1 VHSARVFPQGPAMAG
16 GFVIRESGKSGSRS
30 RRSRSDRRFQRQFP
44 LQVPVST
51 TSRSR
56 FPGPPLFETPRRGLG
71 TIWRGQCTDSVG
83 RATSP
88 RSVEARTNVTSTS
101 STRKAGKVWR
111 VEVTRNKRPSG
122 SQATKSPA
130 IIQARRLATRNTSE
144 LVVHNQDRKSASAAA
159 TATIRTRREASPA
172 AE

>member
-1 VHSARVFPQGPAMAG
+1 MHGFGGARHIAK
-16 GFVIRESGKSGSRS
+16 E
-30 RRSRSDRRFQRQFP
+30 RRSP
-44 LQVPVST
+44 N
-51 TSRSR
+51 
-56 FPGPPLFETPRRGLG
+56 
-71 TIWRGQCTDSVG
+71 QCDVHVLYT
-83 RATSP
+83 
-88 RSVEARTNVTSTS
+88 
-101 STRKAGKVWR
+101 KAGKVWR